1 MKKINDLK
9 SKINSLELEKEKT
22 DNEIVLELIDSKMKA
37 LHKELNQLLEKFKK
51 NNKREI
57 NSKLGALKL
66 KMNNFRENG
75 DLKGYLETEK
85 ELRELKRISRLE
97 TNEIKYL
104 TVPQINKIIE
114 VIEEKSQAPTRDS
127 LLIMLG
133 FELGFRA
140 REILELKFSD
150 LYLDTAEI
158 LCRRKKN
165 SIHNRLKIT
174 KQTLNLLKKYLLERE
189 KEKTFKSDFIF
200 QNSKGK
206 TLTYNGL
213 NYIIKRFFSLAY
225 IPVDLQHYHVLKH
238 SRGVWL
244 AEQDYSIQAIKNIL
258 GHKSIRNTLIYA
270 SHTPCKNENIIDEIA
285 RFNIWG

>member
-85 ELRELKRISRLE
+85 ELRELKRVSRLE

-133 FELGFRA
+133 FELGLRA

-206 TLTYNGL
+206 TLT
-213 NYIIKRFFSLAY
+213 
-225 IPVDLQHYHVLKH
+225 
-238 SRGVWL
+238 
-244 AEQDYSIQAIKNIL
+244 
-258 GHKSIRNTLIYA
+258 
-270 SHTPCKNENIIDEIA
+270 
-285 RFNIWG
+285 